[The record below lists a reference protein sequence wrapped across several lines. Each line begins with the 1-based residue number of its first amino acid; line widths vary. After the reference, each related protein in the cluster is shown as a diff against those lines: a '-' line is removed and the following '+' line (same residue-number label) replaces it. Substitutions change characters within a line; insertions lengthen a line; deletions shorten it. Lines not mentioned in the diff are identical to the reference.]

1 MGVITTKGHGG
12 FMFTKDDHLKAVYS
26 SDIDAFLEKLE
37 VLEQFN
43 QGKFACKYCKEVI
56 TRNNLYAIIP
66 MPNKKVVF
74 LHGCFW
80 HRHPGC
86 PNTRLPKS
94 NIEFWENK
102 LLKNVLHDELVY
114 AELEQLGW
122 RYLIIWECEM
132 KKSNRASLEERIH
145 VFMDGDTV

>member
-1 MGVITTKGHGG
+1 VITTKGHGG

-66 MPNKKVVF
+66 MPNK
-74 LHGCFW
+74 
-80 HRHPGC
+80 
-86 PNTRLPKS
+86 
-94 NIEFWENK
+94 
-102 LLKNVLHDELVY
+102 NVDM
-114 AELEQLGW
+114 
-122 RYLIIWECEM
+122 CC
-132 KKSNRASLEERIH
+132 NRPDCVLSLSEEAK
-145 VFMDGDTV
+145 

>member
-1 MGVITTKGHGG
+1 MCNKLCYTPLKYIFHFMGVITTKGHGG

-66 MPNKKVVF
+66 MPNK
-74 LHGCFW
+74 
-80 HRHPGC
+80 
-86 PNTRLPKS
+86 
-94 NIEFWENK
+94 
-102 LLKNVLHDELVY
+102 NVD
-114 AELEQLGW
+114 
-122 RYLIIWECEM
+122 I
-132 KKSNRASLEERIH
+132 
-145 VFMDGDTV
+145 